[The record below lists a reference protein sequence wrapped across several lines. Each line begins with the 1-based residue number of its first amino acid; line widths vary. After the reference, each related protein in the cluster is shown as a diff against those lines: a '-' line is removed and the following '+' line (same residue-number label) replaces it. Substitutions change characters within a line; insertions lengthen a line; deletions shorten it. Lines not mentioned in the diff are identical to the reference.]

1 MNVLPTRLSVLR
13 KFGLLCPLLII
24 SGCNSTPPPPQM
36 KPPAVTVAE
45 PLQKTVIF
53 NQDFTGTLA
62 SIASVDIRAR
72 ADGIL
77 EKVLF
82 KPSEEVKQGQ
92 LLFEIQRNQYQA
104 TLDKAQ
110 AALEAANAQLIDTT
124 ATLERNEILLKKQ
137 AVTPQD
143 VDDAKANQERA
154 KAAVDGAKA
163 DIEQANINLG
173 YTRISA
179 PISGSVSRNLVDAG
193 NLVGSGENTL
203 LTTIVAMDPIY
214 VYFDVS
220 ERILLNALKNGRDPG
235 GPNPIKVYIGL
246 SNEEGYPHE
255 GTVDFWDNKVDP
267 GTGTIQLRAVIPNP
281 EIPGPVAP
289 NSGQTK
295 PAGQQKKA
303 AVSGSNTEKKKD
315 ENLRRLLYPGV
326 YVRVRVPGNPI
337 PGAVL
342 VHDVAIGTDL
352 AGKYLLVVGEKNI
365 VEKRPVETGQMEDNM
380 RVILKGIKPGEKYI
394 YEGLQRARPGRPVTI
409 TNKPAA
415 SESAQQKPVKTDA
428 KAGDTQPAPKSSS
441 R

>member
-1 MNVLPTRLSVLR
+1 M
-13 KFGLLCPLLII
+13 
-24 SGCNSTPPPPQM
+24 
-36 KPPAVTVAE
+36 TVAE

-53 NQDFTGTLA
+53 NQDFTGSLA
-62 SIASVDIRAR
+62 AVASVDIRAR

-82 KPSEEVKQGQ
+82 KPSEEVKEGQ

-104 TLDKAQ
+104 TLDKAN
-110 AALEAANAQLIDTT
+110 AALEAANAQLIDAT

-143 VDDAKANQERA
+143 VDDARADKERA
-154 KAAVDGAKA
+154 QAAVDGAKA
-163 DIEQANINLG
+163 DIEQAQINLG

-203 LTTIVAMDPIY
+203 LTTIVTMDPIY
-214 VYFDVS
+214 VYFSVS

-235 GPNPIKVYIGL
+235 GPNPIKVYVGL

-281 EIPGPVAP
+281 QVPGAVAP
-289 NSGQTK
+289 ASAQNKSSDS
-295 PAGQQKKA
+295 KA
-303 AVSGSNTEKKKD
+303 ITDDRS
-315 ENLRRLLYPGV
+315 LRRLLYPGV
-326 YVRVRVPGNPI
+326 YVNVRVPGSPI

-365 VEKRPVETGQMEDNM
+365 VEKRPVEVGQVEDNM

-409 TNKPAA
+409 TNNTVAPQ
-415 SESAQQKPVKTDA
+415 SAKQPPVQTDT
-428 KAGDTQPAPKSSS
+428 KSGKTQPDSKSSS
-441 R
+441 K

>member
-1 MNVLPTRLSVLR
+1 MNVLPARLSDLR
-13 KFGLLCPLLII
+13 IPSYLCPLMLLF
-24 SGCNSTPPPPQM
+24 GCNATPPPPQM

-53 NQDFTGTLA
+53 NQDFTGSLA

-82 KPSEEVKQGQ
+82 KPSEEVKEGQ

-104 TLDKAQ
+104 TLDKAN
-110 AALEAANAQLIDTT
+110 AALEAANAQLIDAT

-143 VDDAKANQERA
+143 VDDARANKERA
-154 KAAVDGAKA
+154 QAAVDGAKA
-163 DIEQANINLG
+163 DIEQAQINLG

-203 LTTIVAMDPIY
+203 LTTIVTMDPIY
-214 VYFDVS
+214 VYFSVS

-235 GPNPIKVYIGL
+235 GPNPIKVYVGL

-281 EIPGPVAP
+281 EVPGPEVPA
-289 NSGQTK
+289 SALKK
-295 PAGQQKKA
+295 PADPKVK
-303 AVSGSNTEKKKD
+303 TDKKD

-365 VEKRPVETGQMEDNM
+365 VEKRAVEIGQVEDNM

-409 TNKPAA
+409 TNNTAA
-415 SESAQQKPVKTDA
+415 PQSAKQPPVKADT
-428 KAGDTQPAPKSSS
+428 KSGKTQPDSKSSS
-441 R
+441 I

>member
-1 MNVLPTRLSVLR
+1 MNVLPTCLSDL
-13 KFGLLCPLLII
+13 KIPGLLCPLILIF
-24 SGCNSTPPPPQM
+24 GCNSTPPPPQM

-45 PLQKTVIF
+45 PIQKTVIF
-53 NQDFTGTLA
+53 NQDFTGSLA

-110 AALEAANAQLIDTT
+110 AALEAANAQLIDAN
-124 ATLERNEILLKKQ
+124 ATLERNLILLKKQ

-143 VDDAKANQERA
+143 VDDARADQERA
-154 KAAVDGAKA
+154 QAAVDGAKA
-163 DIEQANINLG
+163 DIDQAKINLG

-179 PISGSVSRNLVDAG
+179 PIAGSVSRNLVDAG

-235 GPNPIKVYIGL
+235 GPNPIKVFVGL
-246 SNEEGYPHE
+246 TNEDGYPHE

-281 EIPGPVAP
+281 EVSGPVVQD
-289 NSGQTK
+289 SDQSK
-295 PAGQQKKA
+295 PAGQQNKTA
-303 AVSGSNTEKKKD
+303 APDSKNEKDK
-315 ENLRRLLYPGV
+315 NLRRLLYPGV

-352 AGKYLLVVGEKNI
+352 AGKYLLVVGEKNM
-365 VEKRPVETGQMEDNM
+365 VEKRPVEIGQMEDNM

-409 TNKPAA
+409 TNKPDA
-415 SESAQQKPVKTDA
+415 SGSAKQTQVNTDA
-428 KAGDTQPAPKSSS
+428 KVGDPQPDPKSSS
-441 R
+441 K

>member
-1 MNVLPTRLSVLR
+1 
-13 KFGLLCPLLII
+13 
-24 SGCNSTPPPPQM
+24 M

-45 PLQKTVIF
+45 PVQKTVIF

-82 KPSEEVKQGQ
+82 TPSEEVKEGQ

-110 AALEAANAQLIDTT
+110 AALEAANAQLIDAT
-124 ATLERNEILLKKQ
+124 ATLERNLILLKKQ

-143 VDDAKANQERA
+143 VDDARADKERA
-154 KAAVDGAKA
+154 QAAVDGAKA
-163 DIEQANINLG
+163 DIEQAKINLG
-173 YTRISA
+173 YTSISA
-179 PISGSVSRNLVDAG
+179 PISGSVSRNLVDSG

-203 LTTIVAMDPIY
+203 LTTIVTMDPIY

-235 GPNPIKVYIGL
+235 GPNPIKVYVGL

-255 GTVDFWDNKVDP
+255 GIVDFWDNKVDP
-267 GTGTIQLRAVIPNP
+267 GTGTIQLRAKLPNP
-281 EIPGPVAP
+281 EVPGPVAQD
-289 NSGQTK
+289 SDQSK
-295 PAGQQKKA
+295 AAGQQNKET
-303 AVSGSNTEKKKD
+303 VPGSDSEKNKD

-352 AGKYLLVVGEKNI
+352 AGKYLLVVGEKNM
-365 VEKRPVETGQMEDNM
+365 VEKRPVEIGQMEDNM
-380 RVILKGIKPGEKYI
+380 RVILKGIEPGEKYI

-409 TNKPAA
+409 TNNSAA

-428 KAGDTQPAPKSSS
+428 KAGDTQPDPKSSS

>member
-1 MNVLPTRLSVLR
+1 MNVLPTCLFDLR
-13 KFGLLCPLLII
+13 ISGLLCPFLFLF
-24 SGCNSTPPPPQM
+24 GCNSTPPPPQM

-53 NQDFTGTLA
+53 NQDFTGSLE

-82 KPSEEVKQGQ
+82 TPSEEVKQGQ

-110 AALEAANAQLIDTT
+110 AALEAANAQLIDAN
-124 ATLERNEILLKKQ
+124 ATLERNLILLKKQ

-143 VDDAKANQERA
+143 VDDARADQERA
-154 KAAVDGAKA
+154 QAAVDGAKA
-163 DIEQANINLG
+163 DIEQAKINLG
-173 YTRISA
+173 YTSISA

-235 GPNPIKVYIGL
+235 GPNPIKVYVGL

-255 GTVDFWDNKVDP
+255 GTVDFWDNKVDS

-281 EIPGPVAP
+281 EVEGPEMPAAA
-289 NSGQTK
+289 QTK
-295 PAGQQKKA
+295 TTKNG
-303 AVSGSNTEKKKD
+303 KD
-315 ENLRRLLYPGV
+315 ENSKDNNLRRLLYPGV

-337 PGAVL
+337 PGAML

-352 AGKYLLVVGEKNI
+352 AGKYLLIVGEKNM
-365 VEKRPVETGQMEDNM
+365 VEKRPVEIGQVEDNM

-409 TNKPAA
+409 TNKTTATESVKQGSA
-415 SESAQQKPVKTDA
+415 SQTNA
-428 KAGDTQPAPKSSS
+428 KAGKNQPDSKPSSK
-441 R
+441 

>member
-1 MNVLPTRLSVLR
+1 MFPLI
-13 KFGLLCPLLII
+13 LLF
-24 SGCNSTPPPPQM
+24 GCNSTPPPPQM

-45 PLQKTVIF
+45 PVQKTVIF

-82 KPSEEVKQGQ
+82 TPSEEVKEGQ

-110 AALEAANAQLIDTT
+110 AALEAANAQLIDAT
-124 ATLERNEILLKKQ
+124 ATLERNLILLKKQ

-143 VDDAKANQERA
+143 VDDARADKERA
-154 KAAVDGAKA
+154 QAAVDGAKA
-163 DIEQANINLG
+163 DIEQAKINLG
-173 YTRISA
+173 YTSISA

-203 LTTIVAMDPIY
+203 LTTIVTMDPIY

-235 GPNPIKVYIGL
+235 GPNPIKVYVGL

-255 GTVDFWDNKVDP
+255 GIVDFWDNKVDP
-267 GTGTIQLRAVIPNP
+267 GTGTIQLRAKLPNP
-281 EIPGPVAP
+281 EVPGPVAQD
-289 NSGQTK
+289 SDQTK
-295 PAGQQKKA
+295 AAGQQNKET
-303 AVSGSNTEKKKD
+303 VPGSDSEKNKD

-352 AGKYLLVVGEKNI
+352 AGKYLLVVGEKNM
-365 VEKRPVETGQMEDNM
+365 VEKRPVEIGQMEDNM
-380 RVILKGIKPGEKYI
+380 RVILKGIEPGEKYI

-409 TNKPAA
+409 TNNSAA

-428 KAGDTQPAPKSSS
+428 KAGDTQPDPKSSS